1 MRDAGD
7 KFAWKRRRAALDGLA
22 ARLAGCGGALDA
34 RDAGVLAVAEI
45 SVGINR
51 RSTADPGYLTKPKS
65 NSFCIILEPLILASR
80 VLDG

>member
-34 RDAGVLAVAEI
+34 RDAGVLAVAGS

-51 RSTADPGYLTKPKS
+51 RSTAGLGYIRQSPNRMRFL
-65 NSFCIILEPLILASR
+65 
-80 VLDG
+80 